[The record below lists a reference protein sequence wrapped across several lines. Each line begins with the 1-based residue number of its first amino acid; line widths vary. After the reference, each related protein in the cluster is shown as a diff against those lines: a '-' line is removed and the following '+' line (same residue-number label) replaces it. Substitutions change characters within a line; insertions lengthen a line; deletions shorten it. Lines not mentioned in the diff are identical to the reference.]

1 MELIDIGVNLTHE
14 SFSHDLDEVLARAAA
29 VGVHRHVVTGTTVQ
43 ATRDA
48 LALHARWP
56 HRLFATAGVHPHHA
70 AEYDAATG
78 EALRELVR
86 QPGIVAVGECG
97 LDYFRDFSPRPA
109 QREAFAAQLEI
120 AVETGL
126 PVFLHQRD
134 AHEDFMAV
142 LKDYLPR
149 LKAAVAHC
157 FTGQAHELEDC
168 LAAGLHV
175 GITGWICD
183 ERRGRHLLPLVA
195 GIPADR
201 LMIETDAPYLLP
213 RSLKPAPSTRRNEP
227 AFLPEVARVVAAA
240 RGEPVEV
247 LAACSTA
254 TAVSFFGLP

>member
-14 SFSHDLDEVLARAAA
+14 SFSHDLDDVLARAAA

-157 FTGQAHELEDC
+157 FTGQKDELHAYLD
-168 LAAGLHV
+168 LGLYV

-183 ERRGRHLLPLVA
+183 ERRGAHLLQLVRD
-195 GIPADR
+195 IPRDR
-201 LMIETDAPYLLP
+201 LLVETDSPYLTP
-213 RSLKPAPSTRRNEP
+213 RDMKPQPKARRNEP
-227 AFLPEVARVVAAA
+227 AFLPHIVKTIARALGRPAEDVAVETTRNA
-240 RGEPVEV
+240 RA
-247 LAACSTA
+247 L
-254 TAVSFFGLP
+254 FNIL